1 MLPKVILE
9 RARRCFNVCRP
20 VVLLSIKIKS
30 ISVQTQLNYIYY
42 RELHVP
48 TYLRS
53 SWSSQLVFKTHR
65 GKIYTVQATA
75 VTKGFNLSNSEVV
88 QGLKAR
94 RSPGA
99 TAMNGGPK
107 PPQFRGLQ
115 RFRAAQAS
123 RNNSNDQ
130 KRQPPQ
136 FRGLQRFRAA
146 QASRNNSNDQKRQ
159 PPQFRG
165 PQHPQYPP
173 KTVHFRC
180 AEPSGQ
186 LLTNNNK
193 YKLQHK
199 RQRRTIKEAM
209 HTD

>member
-1 MLPKVILE
+1 MLPKVTLE

-123 RNNSNDQ
+123 RNNC
-130 KRQPPQ
+130 
-136 FRGLQRFRAA
+136 
-146 QASRNNSNDQKRQ
+146 NDQKRQ

-165 PQHPQYPP
+165 PQHSQYPP

-199 RQRRTIKEAM
+199 RQRRTIKETM